1 MGRALSRRMLR
12 AIFFKMKLKGIA
24 RKPKPPVTLED
35 LARAYKLP
43 KTQATAPAKPL
54 KISKRPSR
62 GRRAKGSRR
71 KKQEIIIKVETPKS
85 TVPENPRRRTPK
97 PKTETPQL
105 EGAAKE
111 SETKTRREK
120 FIEGSETV
128 SAGETYAAAATGL
141 FGFIKARKRGIKKVG
156 MAGAEGAVAGGAGT
170 AVYKLTTEEEKKKKK
185 KRKKTS

>member
-111 SETKTRREK
+111 SETKTRTERLINALL
-120 FIEGSETV
+120 FPLLSRISESGGPV
-128 SAGETYAAAATGL
+128 ERRRKGECFRWL
-141 FGFIKARKRGIKKVG
+141 RQNI
-156 MAGAEGAVAGGAGT
+156 
-170 AVYKLTTEEEKKKKK
+170 
-185 KRKKTS
+185 